1 MTTKKETNKTTD
13 LQVNTVLGLQTNYK
27 QLAENHLAE
36 RF

>member
-27 QLAENHLAE
+27 RQQKS
-36 RF
+36 FV